1 MNIEEQ
7 FEEIKRKV
15 LSRLQSSEGMP
26 SEINQILEQFKD
38 ALISKATQEKVN
50 FSSVLEYIEG
60 QFEVFKRSKLAR
72 IGESRKDKK
81 IEDIMYDITLAK
93 EKLEENINNAILQER
108 KKEDGKEANNTTSKI
123 LGELQYLLEDINS
136 RYRRIL
142 SSRGFEENTIND
154 MSYDFK
160 LFAKYYMQSRCERQM
175 VEAFQNDNNNLREFE
190 QSILNEIINLGDKKI
205 NEENGFR
212 VTLKNQA
219 PTLQEQRE
227 DAIKRNST
235 QSAQGNVDQTRVLPN
250 DILK

>member
-154 MSYDFK
+154 MSY
-160 LFAKYYMQSRCERQM
+160 
-175 VEAFQNDNNNLREFE
+175 
-190 QSILNEIINLGDKKI
+190 
-205 NEENGFR
+205 
-212 VTLKNQA
+212 
-219 PTLQEQRE
+219 
-227 DAIKRNST
+227 
-235 QSAQGNVDQTRVLPN
+235 
-250 DILK
+250 